1 MLEVRNL
8 NVSFPGFALRDINLS
23 INKGEFFALLGP
35 TGSGK
40 TVLLETIA
48 GLKAPARG
56 QIFFDGRDVTA
67 LKPEQRNISI
77 VYQDYALFP
86 HLNVQQNIR
95 YGLRFKKNGGSG
107 QPEKFNLLIE
117 MLGIAHL
124 LMRYPGNLSGGEKQR
139 VALARALI
147 VEPDILLL
155 DEPFSAL
162 DANTKETVQSE
173 IKALHGVLKTTTLMV
188 THNFSEVFSL
198 AERVAIIKEGAVQ
211 QVGST
216 QDVFKTPR
224 SKFVAEFVGMKNVF
238 SLHQT
243 NGKVALGDLLELD
256 LRELGGP
263 DLYRQKNT
271 GNGGREYYIGL
282 RPEDIILGKQNLQ
295 TDYQIQGIVTTVSN
309 NGVYSEVRVRAGRL
323 NFTAYLTPNR
333 YFELGLRENKP
344 VYLGFD
350 RKNISLIMEKA
361 KDA

>member
-1 MLEVRNL
+1 
-8 NVSFPGFALRDINLS
+8 
-23 INKGEFFALLGP
+23 
-35 TGSGK
+35 
-40 TVLLETIA
+40 
-48 GLKAPARG
+48 
-56 QIFFDGRDVTA
+56 
-67 LKPEQRNISI
+67 
-77 VYQDYALFP
+77 
-86 HLNVQQNIR
+86 
-95 YGLRFKKNGGSG
+95 
-107 QPEKFNLLIE
+107 
-117 MLGIAHL
+117 
-124 LMRYPGNLSGGEKQR
+124 
-139 VALARALI
+139 
-147 VEPDILLL
+147 
-155 DEPFSAL
+155 
-162 DANTKETVQSE
+162 
-173 IKALHGVLKTTTLMV
+173 
-188 THNFSEVFSL
+188 
-198 AERVAIIKEGAVQ
+198 
-211 QVGST
+211 
-216 QDVFKTPR
+216 
-224 SKFVAEFVGMKNVF
+224 MKNVF